1 MNGPYQDKDGDVIYE
16 ILQPIIEWVVRS
28 GGVPI
33 GLFPTQIENYVE
45 KRLRDI
51 KKMSDIEL
59 RELRENI
66 SLCDAIIKPGAL
78 KVYDHEREIYKYAL
92 QKDIPYLGICAGM
105 QIMASNNYPNLK
117 TVKNDGL

>member
-1 MNGPYQDKDGDVIYE
+1 MKPLIGIVEWPYQDKDGDVIYE

-33 GLFPTQIENYVE
+33 GLFPTQIENYIE

-51 KKMSDIEL
+51 KKMNDIEL

-92 QKDIPYLGICAGM
+92 QKDIPYL
-105 QIMASNNYPNLK
+105 
-117 TVKNDGL
+117 

>member
-1 MNGPYQDKDGDVIYE
+1 MKPLIGIVEWPYQDKDGDVIYE

-51 KKMSDIEL
+51 KKMSEIVKLQKEK
-59 RELRENI
+59 RKEVKR
-66 SLCDAIIKPGAL
+66 IIKRYKENRKEMKYSL
-78 KVYDHEREIYKYAL
+78 KQD
-92 QKDIPYLGICAGM
+92 
-105 QIMASNNYPNLK
+105 
-117 TVKNDGL
+117 KNVRNSAIDDMEL